1 MKKMALESIEGKE
14 QFFELPRIMKALN
27 RKKML
32 IKNQTCFSKLE
43 DHEAEVLATLLIEKK
58 IKKGETIVT
67 EGDSV
72 DSFYLITSGTADVR
86 VRQPNN
92 VVISV
97 AELCAANFDAI
108 GLNETGFYSL
118 SGLRTAT
125 VVALT
130 DMTLFY
136 LALPIFHGFALFYP
150 HVCEV
155 MREQAEKFLKV
166 NTFHSK

>member
-1 MKKMALESIEGKE
+1 MKKMIFENVEGKE
-14 QFFELPRIMKALN
+14 QFFELTHITKALN

-43 DHEAEVLATLLIEKK
+43 DHEAEVLATLLREKK

-67 EGDSV
+67 EGDPV
-72 DSFYLITSGTADVR
+72 DSFYLIASGSADVR
-86 VRQPNN
+86 VRHPNN
-92 VVISV
+92 VVISI
-97 AELCAANFDAI
+97 AELRAANLDAI

-136 LALPIFHGFALFYP
+136 LALPIFHGFDLFYP
-150 HVCEV
+150 HVNEV
-155 MREQAEKFLKV
+155 MREQAEKFLRI
-166 NTFHSK
+166 NL